1 MFVLLAMLGA
11 ISFWGPTHP
20 ETHILEVAGVAIGY
34 ITYNLAAFFA
44 SRHEKWVRT
53 RDLVIATAILDPLVL
68 SAWLFIAGP
77 RSEEYTSDLQ
87 SIMRIPYAVFCLK
100 KKKTSQ

>member
-53 RDLVIATAILDPLVL
+53 RDLVIAPAILYPLVL
-68 SAWLFIAGP
+68 SAWLFLPGP
-77 RSEEYTSDLQ
+77 SSLLIVGLSLFTLPRLRFRAALT
-87 SIMRIPYAVFCLK
+87 PN
-100 KKKTSQ
+100 